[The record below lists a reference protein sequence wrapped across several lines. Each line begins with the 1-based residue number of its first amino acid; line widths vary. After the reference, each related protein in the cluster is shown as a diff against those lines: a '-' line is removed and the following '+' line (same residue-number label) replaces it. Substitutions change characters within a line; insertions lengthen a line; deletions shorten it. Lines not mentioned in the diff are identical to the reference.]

1 MECCEVADMGNIYG
15 GNDYGCAESYKQS
28 SN

>member
-1 MECCEVADMGNIYG
+1 MECCEVADMGNFYG
-15 GNDYGCAESYKQS
+15 GIDYGCAESYKQS